1 MREPTRDFEHMET
14 NTPATAIG
22 GEYHLTGERRMAL
35 GDAVILYYT
44 GIFMVDRSC
53 CGAHGGAYA
62 LVVGFVVDRAYK
74 ITPAGRPVS
83 RVRPVESRRD
93 RARIESII
101 REQDPL
107 IRVVFL

>member
-1 MREPTRDFEHMET
+1 MSDATRDFEHMEI
-14 NTPATAIG
+14 NAPVSASG
-22 GEYHLTGERRMAL
+22 GEYQLTGERRMVFR
-35 GDAVILYYT
+35 GAVILYYT
-44 GIFMVDRSC
+44 GIFKVDRSC
-53 CGAHGGAYA
+53 CGAGGGAYA

-83 RVRPVESRRD
+83 RVRPVENRREQ
-93 RARIESII
+93 ARIESII